1 MPNSYLPQLAARAG
15 GIYEAHGLEVEL
27 VEPEPGPRNV
37 AAVGRGDYDLCL
49 TSVPYYLWA
58 RDEDPALDARF
69 VFVVSRRVHM
79 TAFTVDGRP
88 AAHGRPI
95 MSFADLS
102 GASFAVRTEVP
113 AGTSEL
119 NRRMSQVHQDRLGRD
134 YLALLAHLGLEP
146 GPIVDVG
153 NRSTLDACL
162 DGAADVAAEWIELGV
177 GLRASAAA
185 RGLEIRS
192 LPFADTGVPGY
203 LNGFVA
209 AAETIRER
217 PEALARFVV
226 AVREAMV
233 AVRDDPGPALE
244 LLAAELPDRDGAT
257 VLERW
262 RLGEPNMFG
271 DRGLDDSMATGV
283 GTMDAGG
290 WATTVDYHVRVHG
303 TRPVDPTTVF
313 DLTPWERA
321 LSPLT

>member
-27 VEPEPGPRNV
+27 VEPEPGPGNI

-79 TAFTVDGRP
+79 TAFAVEGRP

-95 MSFADLS
+95 TSFADLA
-102 GASFAVRTEVP
+102 GASFAVRTELPPDAV
-113 AGTSEL
+113 GL
-119 NRRMSQVHQDRLGRD
+119 RRQMSQVHQERLVRD

-146 GPIVDVG
+146 GPLVDVG
-153 NRSTLDACL
+153 ARSSLDACL

-185 RGLEIRS
+185 RGLRIRS
-192 LPFADTGVPGY
+192 LPFADAGVPGY

-209 AAETIRER
+209 GAGTIRDR
-217 PEALARFVV
+217 PEALGRFVA
-226 AVREAMV
+226 AVREAML
-233 AVRDDPGPALE
+233 AVRDDPRPALD

-271 DRGLDDSMATGV
+271 DRGADA
-283 GTMDAGG
+283 GTMDAAG
-290 WATTVDYHVRVHG
+290 WEATVDYHVRVNG
-303 TRPVDPTTVF
+303 TRPIDPATTF
-313 DLTPWERA
+313 DMTPWERA
-321 LSPLT
+321 LSSLA